1 MRRRRVAI
9 NSQGNVNLR
18 LLFAQSIFRLV
29 YENFALSFVRVRRET
44 TESFSQMSFHVA
56 NLKICSAVGIKRAV
70 VSLVAGPG
78 RKIRETLLLASN
90 ENKKREREK
99 RGIDIE

>member
-1 MRRRRVAI
+1 M
-9 NSQGNVNLR
+9 
-18 LLFAQSIFRLV
+18 FAQSIFRLV
-29 YENFALSFVRVRRET
+29 YENFAPSFVRVRRET

-78 RKIRETLLLASN
+78 RKIQSVRETLLLASN